1 MGRLVLGSLGG
12 GLASAVGLG
21 GGVVFNPVL
30 IGLGVLPTVAS
41 STGMYMIM
49 FSSFLNTLTFY
60 LFKLLP
66 VDYALWLG
74 LWCSIGI
81 YIFLAIVGKI
91 VKKYDRQ
98 SIVVF
103 ILALVIT
110 LSTVIV
116 PSVNIL
122 YLVG

>member
-1 MGRLVLGSLGG
+1 
-12 GLASAVGLG
+12 VGLG